1 MRQEYIVS
9 RLRPHIQDFVSS
21 CFSYLPYFSYIDN
34 NATSLDSD
42 KNHTAPH
49 VLSHASALQS
59 QHKDKS
65 HPSETYL
72 FLETLTAQ
80 ILAQPALTQNE
91 LLPSLMPRLTQEW
104 KAWVERVDQVV
115 NRDGGMFGQ
124 EVVRSWESGLDRFA
138 DSKGDGVEAMRAIRD
153 QWVSK
158 VGWLVGRQ
166 PMEEL

>member
-1 MRQEYIVS
+1 M
-9 RLRPHIQDFVSS
+9 
-21 CFSYLPYFSYIDN
+21 
-34 NATSLDSD
+34 
-42 KNHTAPH
+42 
-49 VLSHASALQS
+49 
-59 QHKDKS
+59 
-65 HPSETYL
+65 
-72 FLETLTAQ
+72 
-80 ILAQPALTQNE
+80 
-91 LLPSLMPRLTQEW
+91 
-104 KAWVERVDQVV
+104 ERVDQVV

>member
-1 MRQEYIVS
+1 
-9 RLRPHIQDFVSS
+9 
-21 CFSYLPYFSYIDN
+21 
-34 NATSLDSD
+34 
-42 KNHTAPH
+42 
-49 VLSHASALQS
+49 
-59 QHKDKS
+59 
-65 HPSETYL
+65 
-72 FLETLTAQ
+72 
-80 ILAQPALTQNE
+80 
-91 LLPSLMPRLTQEW
+91 MPRLTQEW